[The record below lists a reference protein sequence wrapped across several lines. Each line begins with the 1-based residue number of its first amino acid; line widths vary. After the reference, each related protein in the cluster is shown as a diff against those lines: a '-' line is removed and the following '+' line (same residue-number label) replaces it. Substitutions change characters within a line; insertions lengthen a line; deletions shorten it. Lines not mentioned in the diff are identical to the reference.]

1 MSHKLTIINSS
12 VNYFEATRMIQTFD
26 TGPFL
31 LSLKRA
37 IKKIR
42 KALNIPLLQFLTKKH
57 INLNSIYS

>member
-1 MSHKLTIINSS
+1 
-12 VNYFEATRMIQTFD
+12 MIQTFD

-57 INLNSIYS
+57 INLNSMYS